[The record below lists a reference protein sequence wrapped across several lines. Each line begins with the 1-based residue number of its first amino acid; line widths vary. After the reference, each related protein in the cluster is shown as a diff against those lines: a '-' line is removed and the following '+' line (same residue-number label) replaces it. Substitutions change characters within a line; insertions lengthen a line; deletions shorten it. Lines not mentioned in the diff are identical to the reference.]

1 MEVYFKIE
9 ISIEDLSDLTYQ
21 LPKDVILLIRI
32 APALDDYFGIVRGD
46 YYSEILK
53 NVPRRSVDSIEMVS
67 KEAIVSFCVEIDKDP
82 YERFYGNSALL
93 Q

>member
-1 MEVYFKIE
+1 MQNCFKLE
-9 ISIEDLSDLTYQ
+9 ISTQDLSQ
-21 LPKDVILLIRI
+21 LISHLPEDVILFIKIDPLS
-32 APALDDYFGIVRGD
+32 DEYYGIVRDD